1 MDIRITG
8 ARLSGSVPAPPS
20 KSAGHRLLL
29 GAALAEGT
37 SVLHGMAP
45 SQDIL
50 ATIDAARALGAKIET
65 EECPGGFTARVTGP
79 LRASLGAEC
88 PCRESGSTERFFLP
102 VAAALGGE
110 TTFTG
115 TGRLPER
122 PLGPL
127 AGALQ
132 THGARLSR
140 CDGMPFTVE
149 GPVTPGVYELPG
161 DVSSQYI
168 TGLLFALPLLG
179 EESEIALTTPLQS
192 AGYVDLTVR
201 TLARFGVRVSR
212 TARGY
217 TVPGRQT
224 YRPLEADVEGDWSG
238 GAFWLAA
245 AFLGAHVRVAGLDR
259 GSAQGDRAAAD
270 ILRAFEGA
278 GEARVDC
285 ADIPDLV
292 PPLAIAAAGR
302 KGVTRFVGAGR
313 LRLKE
318 SDRIASVCACIE
330 ALGGRA
336 RAWEDGFAVSGN
348 GSLRGGTADAQ
359 GDHRIAMA
367 AAVAAVICEEPVV
380 ILGAQAVEKSY
391 PDFFT
396 RFRELGGK
404 FDVL

>member
-29 GAALAEGT
+29 GAALAGGT
-37 SVLHGMAP
+37 SLLRGMAL

-50 ATIDAARALGAKIET
+50 ATLDATRALGAGIET
-65 EECPGGFTARVTGP
+65 EEGPNGLTVRVTGP
-79 LRASLGAEC
+79 LHASPGAVC

-115 TGRLPER
+115 AGRLPER

-127 AGALQ
+127 AGALRAN
-132 THGARLSR
+132 GARFSR
-140 CDGMPFTVE
+140 VDGMPFTVQ
-149 GPVTPGVYELPG
+149 GPIAPGVYELPG
-161 DVSSQYI
+161 DVSSQYV
-168 TGLLFALPLLG
+168 TGLLFALPLLPG
-179 EESEIALTTPLQS
+179 DSEIVLTTPLQS
-192 AGYVDLTVR
+192 AGYVDLTVQ
-201 TLARFGVRVSR
+201 TLARFGIRVSR

-217 TVPGRQT
+217 AVPGGQR

-245 AFLGAHVRVAGLDR
+245 AFLGAHVRVTGLDR
-259 GSAQGDRAAAD
+259 RSAQGDRAVVD
-270 ILRAFEGA
+270 ILRGFEGA

-285 ADIPDLV
+285 ANIPDLV
-292 PPLAIAAAGR
+292 PPLAVAAAGR
-302 KGVTRFVGAGR
+302 RGVTRFVGAGR

-318 SDRIASVCACIE
+318 SDRIAAVCACIE

-348 GSLRGGTADAQ
+348 GTLRGGTADAQ

-367 AAVAAVICEEPVV
+367 AATASVICKEPVV

-396 RFRELGGK
+396 RFRELGGN